1 MIDWIKKLLRIVREF
16 DSRLANSERQLLA
29 RIREAEAFIRE
40 RTDVSVDAAF
50 SSRDVNSVIVLGR
63 YRGVDYVQTFQ
74 LPGGDFDHVVQML
87 KEMSRYHKVRY
98 IDAPQPMSAVIKRD
112 LFRF

>member
-1 MIDWIKKLLRIVREF
+1 MINWIKKLFRIVRDF

-40 RTDVSVDAAF
+40 RTDVSVDCSF
-50 SSRDVNSVIVLGR
+50 SARDVNSIIVLGR

-74 LPGGDFDHVVQML
+74 VPGGDFEHVVQML
-87 KEMSRYHKVRY
+87 RDMSRYHNVRY
-98 IDAPQPMSAVIKRD
+98 VDAPQPMSAVIKRD
-112 LFRF
+112 LMRF

>member
-40 RTDVSVDAAF
+40 RTDVSVDTAF
-50 SSRDVNSVIVLGR
+50 SARDVNSVIVLGR
-63 YRGVDYVQTFQ
+63 YMGVDYVQTFQ
-74 LPGGDFDHVVQML
+74 LPGGDFYHVVQML
-87 KEMSRYHKVRY
+87 NEMSRYHNVRY
-98 IDAPQPMSAVIKRD
+98 IDAPHPMSAVIKRD
-112 LFRF
+112 FSRF